1 MSDWAV
7 GDIPNSA
14 DALDLRAA
22 SRDLWPRDTL
32 AWWQGTLPPTP
43 ERVYWPESEAQV
55 QALLDHANDTRQ
67 PVVVY
72 GAGSG
77 VVGGARGVEGSIVL
91 DTKRLDQIGP
101 LDTERWTVR
110 VQAGVIG
117 QNLEDWLA
125 ERGFT
130 LGHSPSS
137 IVCSTVGGWAA
148 ARSAG
153 QFSSRYGVFEDM
165 VLQMR
170 VATPGEGTVSV
181 GMDGDAPDA
190 WMPILFG
197 SEGTLGVVTEMTLR
211 VMPIAKSRWLRGYAF
226 PSVDTALS
234 AMRKLMQ
241 AETWPAVLRLYDPV
255 DTRIGGKTKP
265 KSDKSGVSAL
275 TRLRKAIASIP
286 GMEHRMLALPLS
298 LPRLLN
304 TLADI
309 ASGEVLLIVGWEGE
323 PDVVD
328 ALVKAGCPLLETDG
342 RDLGATPGERWFNSR
357 HAVSYKLM
365 PVFVG
370 GAFADTMEVG
380 CRWSDVPKVYAAV
393 RKAVR
398 GHALVMAHMSHL
410 YPEGGSL
417 YFSFAGHGDQKTY
430 DALWQKA
437 LDAVLASGATTTHHH
452 GVGRLKQRHSM
463 AEVGAAAVGWQRL
476 RDTLDPNDILGTGLM
491 FSETVVGEVPHF
503 ALHQDDGLVDVP
515 VASTVDDRRVLA
527 HPHDLRWPWEKT
539 CGLPRWQRLAW
550 QTTWIDVRGT
560 VDGEL
565 VHLGR
570 GPRSAAGSDL
580 RPTIVQED
588 PMSRVT
594 VATVSTDG
602 RWMGRATVEHPWVVA
617 RSLLRHDLRPSV
629 LTVVEGDLLVGF
641 HGHAGSALGALAS
654 TLVPG
659 GLLHTEWVST
669 TLPSGPL
676 VACEDENPS
685 AVHVTHQCAWRP
697 ADE

>member
-1 MSDWAV
+1 V

-32 AWWQGTLPPTP
+32 AWWQGVRPPDP
-43 ERVYWPESEAQV
+43 DRVYWPDNEAQV
-55 QALLDHANDTRQ
+55 QSLLDHAHDEKQ
-67 PVVVY
+67 AVIVY

-77 VVGGARGVEGSIVL
+77 VGGGARGVSGSIVL
-91 DTKRLDQIGP
+91 DTKRLDHIGP

-117 QNLEDWLA
+117 QHLEDWLA

-170 VATPGEGTVSV
+170 VATPGKGTVTV

-190 WMPILFG
+190 WMAILLG
-197 SEGTLGVVTEMTLR
+197 SEGTLGVITEVTLR
-211 VMPIAKSRWLRGYAF
+211 VMPIAKARWLRGYAF
-226 PSVDTALS
+226 PSVETALT
-234 AMRKLMQ
+234 AMRQLMQ

-275 TRLRKAIASIP
+275 TRLRGALARIP
-286 GMEHRMLALPLS
+286 GMERRMLALPLS

-328 ALVKAGCPLLETDG
+328 ALVEAGRSLLEAGG
-342 RDLGATPGERWFNSR
+342 RDLGAAPGERWFDSR

-365 PVFVG
+365 PLFRG

-393 RKAVR
+393 RNAVR

-417 YFSFAGHGDQKTY
+417 YFSFAGHGDQRTY
-430 DALWQKA
+430 DALWQRA

-452 GVGRLKQRHSM
+452 GVGRLKQRHAM

-476 RDTLDPNDILGTGLM
+476 RDLLDPHDVLGAGLL
-491 FSETVVGEVPHF
+491 FCETVIGELPHF
-503 ALHQDDGLVDVP
+503 ALHADDGLVDVP
-515 VASTVDDRRVLA
+515 VGACVDDRRALA
-527 HPHDLRWPWEKT
+527 HPHDLRWPWEEA

-550 QTTWIDVRGT
+550 QTTWIDVRGIIG
-560 VDGEL
+560 GEP

-570 GPRSAAGSDL
+570 GPRSASGSDL
-580 RPTIVQED
+580 RPTLVEED
-588 PMSRVT
+588 PLARVT
-594 VATVSTDG
+594 VATVATEG

-617 RSLLRHDLRPSV
+617 RALLRHDLRPSV
-629 LTVVEGDLLVGF
+629 LTVVDGVLLVGF
-641 HGHAGSALGALAS
+641 HGVAGRALGALAS
-654 TLVPG
+654 GHVPG
-659 GLLHTEWVST
+659 GLVRTEWVMTS
-669 TLPSGPL
+669 LPSGRL
-676 VACEDENPS
+676 VACDAVDP
-685 AVHVTHQCAWRP
+685 AVVHVTHQCAWRRV
-697 ADE
+697 DE